1 MLTIVNLK
9 HLNKF
14 VKYHH
19 FKIESLLDLDTLKA
33 NFLYSEDIN
42 KNSPKLFVLPYLN
55 VFLIYQYHYLPKKK
69 IN

>member
-19 FKIESLLDLDTLKA
+19 FKIESLLDLDALKA
-33 NFLYSEDIN
+33 NFLYSEDVN
-42 KNSPKLFVLPYLN
+42 KNSP
-55 VFLIYQYHYLPKKK
+55 
-69 IN
+69 